1 MTPEEINL
9 KSPDAMFANVL
20 AKLEG
25 LKNTVCET
33 RDIVR
38 RLESRVVDLEREN
51 LALRSKVVGGVIA
64 LSTVIGFIGWAV
76 QQGLAQIFTSSK

>member
-1 MTPEEINL
+1 MTPDEINL

-20 AKLEG
+20 VKLEG
-25 LKNTVCET
+25 MQTAVCET

-51 LALRSKVVGGVIA
+51 LALRSKIVGGVIA
-64 LSTVIGFIGWAV
+64 LSTIIGVIGWAI
-76 QQGLAQIFTSSK
+76 QQGIAQIFTHSK